1 MTNFF
6 QQLLDAWRE
15 RAKLGDGSKHQN
27 LSEFMPA
34 ALELQESPPN
44 PLVRWLAWVLIA
56 LFVLTLIWACIGKV
70 DVVSSAEGKII
81 PGGRVKQIQPL
92 SKGFVKAIHVK
103 EGQFVNQ
110 GDALIA
116 LDRTITAADQARM
129 QQELHNA
136 SLNLAGAEALQAF
149 LVNRSDSPTATHT
162 NTDKHSNTGK
172 IANKQSPNKT
182 QPSMAT
188 EIALNVHEAIKPS
201 ETEILLHQ
209 QKTWEQWQQ
218 YQAQLSSLHSGLTKV
233 QSEKIGNQE
242 TIKKLQQTLPMI
254 AKRAQALESLYAK
267 NMASEAEYLELEQQR
282 IERVQDLAT
291 QQQMQQQLNAAINE
305 AQQQIN
311 ALKADTLGKLLTQIA
326 DSRNQIATLSEELV
340 KATDMNDKQILYAP
354 VSGYVQQLA
363 INTIGG
369 IVTEAQQ
376 LMIIVP
382 EEESL
387 EVQVMLGNQ
396 DIGFVQKDMAA
407 EIKIHTFPFTKY
419 GLIDATVTHI
429 SDDAIIDEKLGLVY
443 TMHLKM
449 HKNTIRVEA
458 KDVKLIP
465 GMAVT
470 AEVKTSQRR
479 VIEYF
484 LSPLLRYKQESIR
497 ER

>member
-1 MTNFF
+1 MTNFL
-6 QQLLDAWRE
+6 QQLLDTWRE
-15 RAKLGDGSKHQN
+15 RAKLGDGSKQQN
-27 LSEFMPA
+27 LAEFLPA
-34 ALELQESPPN
+34 ALELQETPPN

-81 PGGRVKQIQPL
+81 PGSRVKQIQPL
-92 SKGFVKAIHVK
+92 TKGFVKAIHVK

-110 GDALIA
+110 GDALIE

-149 LVNRSDSPTATHT
+149 LAVASNSKTTTAMKL
-162 NTDKHSNTGK
+162 NL
-172 IANKQSPNKT
+172 
-182 QPSMAT
+182 QPSLAT
-188 EIALNVHEAIKPS
+188 DIELKIHTAIKPT

-218 YQAQLSSLHSGLTKV
+218 YQAQLSSLHSGLKKV
-233 QSEKIGNQE
+233 QSEKIGNLE
-242 TIKKLQQTLPMI
+242 TIKKLEQTLPLI
-254 AKRAQALESLYAK
+254 TKRAQALERLYAK
-267 NMASEAEYLELEQQR
+267 SMVSETEYLELEQQR
-282 IERVQDLAT
+282 IERVQDLAAQRQI
-291 QQQMQQQLNAAINE
+291 QQKLSAAINE

-311 ALKADTLGKLLTQIA
+311 SLKADTLGKLLTQIA
-326 DSRNQIATLSEELV
+326 DSRNQIATITEELV
-340 KATDMNDKQILYAP
+340 KARDMNDKQILYAP

-363 INTIGG
+363 VNTIGG
-369 IVTEAQQ
+369 VVTEAQQ
-376 LMIIVP
+376 LMIVVP
-382 EEESL
+382 EEENL

-396 DIGFVQKDMAA
+396 DIGFVERDMPA

-429 SDDAIIDEKLGLVY
+429 SDDAVIDEKLGLVY

-449 HKNTIRVEA
+449 HKSTIRVEA

-470 AEVKTSQRR
+470 AEVKTTQRR

-484 LSPLLRYKQESIR
+484 LSPLLRYRQESIR

>member
-15 RAKLGDGSKHQN
+15 RAKLGDGAKHQN
-27 LSEFMPA
+27 LAEFMPA

-56 LFVLTLIWACIGKV
+56 LFVLALGWACIGKV
-70 DVVSSAEGKII
+70 DVVASAEGKII
-81 PGGRVKQIQPL
+81 PGSRVKQIQPL
-92 SKGFVKAIHVK
+92 TKGFVKAIHVK

-110 GDALIA
+110 GDALIE
-116 LDRTITAADQARM
+116 LDRTITAADQSRM

-136 SLNLAGAEALQAF
+136 SLNLAGAEALQQF
-149 LVNRSDSPTATHT
+149 LVNAANAASSQDTTQNPKQNSQPNINTAT
-162 NTDKHSNTGK
+162 D
-172 IANKQSPNKT
+172 IQ
-182 QPSMAT
+182 
-188 EIALNVHEAIKPS
+188 LNVHAAIKPT

-218 YQAQLSSLHSGLTKV
+218 YQAQLSSLHSGLQKV

-254 AKRAQALESLYAK
+254 TKRAQALESLYAK

-282 IERVQDLAT
+282 IERVQDLAA

-326 DSRNQIATLSEELV
+326 DSRNQIATISEELV

-369 IVTEAQQ
+369 IVTEAQE

-396 DIGFVQKDMAA
+396 DVGFVQKDMAA

-419 GLIDATVTHI
+419 GLVDATVTHI

-449 HKNTIRVEA
+449 HKSTIRVEA

-470 AEVKTSQRR
+470 AEVKTTQRR

>member
-6 QQLLDAWRE
+6 QQLVDAWRE

-81 PGGRVKQIQPL
+81 PSSRVKQIQPL
-92 SKGFVKAIHVK
+92 TKGFVKAIHVK

-110 GDALIA
+110 GDALIE
-116 LDRTITAADQARM
+116 LDRTITAADQSRM

-149 LVNRSDSPTATHT
+149 LVSTSNPKITG
-162 NTDKHSNTGK
+162 DKKLSL
-172 IANKQSPNKT
+172 
-182 QPSMAT
+182 QPSVAT
-188 EIALNVHEAIKPS
+188 DIQLKVHTAIKPT

-218 YQAQLSSLHSGLTKV
+218 YQAQLSSLHSGLQKV

-254 AKRAQALESLYAK
+254 TKRAQALESLYAK

-282 IERVQDLAT
+282 IERVQDLAA

-326 DSRNQIATLSEELV
+326 DSRNQIATISEELV
-340 KATDMNDKQILYAP
+340 KVTDMNDKQILYAP

-396 DIGFVQKDMAA
+396 DIGFVQKNMAA
-407 EIKIHTFPFTKY
+407 EIKVHTFPFTKY

-449 HKNTIRVEA
+449 HKSTIRVEA

-470 AEVKTSQRR
+470 AEVKTTQRR

>member
-1 MTNFF
+1 MTSFF
-6 QQLLDAWRE
+6 QQLLDAWRD

-27 LSEFMPA
+27 LAEFMPA

-44 PLVRWLAWVLIA
+44 PLMRWLAWVLIA

-81 PGGRVKQIQPL
+81 PGSRVKQIQPL
-92 SKGFVKAIHVK
+92 TKGFVKAIHVK

-110 GDALIA
+110 GDALIE

-129 QQELHNA
+129 QQEYHNA
-136 SLNLAGAEALQAF
+136 SLNLAGAEALQQF
-149 LVNRSDSPTATHT
+149 LVNTSALKTSA
-162 NTDKHSNTGK
+162 NAKHNL
-172 IANKQSPNKT
+172 

-188 EIALNVHEAIKPS
+188 EIELNVHAGIKPT

-218 YQAQLSSLHSGLTKV
+218 YQAQLSSLHSGLKKV

-254 AKRAQALESLYAK
+254 TKRAQALESLYAK

-282 IERVQDLAT
+282 IERVQDLAA

-326 DSRNQIATLSEELV
+326 DSRNQIATISEELV

-369 IVTEAQQ
+369 IVTEAQE

-396 DIGFVQKDMAA
+396 DVGFVHKDMAA

-449 HKNTIRVEA
+449 HKSTIRVEA

-470 AEVKTSQRR
+470 AEVKTTQRR

>member
-1 MTNFF
+1 MINFF
-6 QQLLDAWRE
+6 QQLLDAWRD

-27 LSEFMPA
+27 LAEFMPA

-44 PLVRWLAWVLIA
+44 PLVRWLAWILIA

-81 PGGRVKQIQPL
+81 PSSRVKQIQPL
-92 SKGFVKAIHVK
+92 TKGFVKAIHVK

-110 GDALIA
+110 GDALIE

-149 LVNRSDSPTATHT
+149 LANSDNMKT
-162 NTDKHSNTGK
+162 NSDAKK
-172 IANKQSPNKT
+172 IL
-182 QPSMAT
+182 QPRTAT
-188 EIALNVHEAIKPS
+188 EIELKVHASIKS
-201 ETEILLHQ
+201 TETEILLHQ

-218 YQAQLSSLHSGLTKV
+218 YQAQLSSLHSGLQKV
-233 QSEKIGNQE
+233 QSEKIRNQE

-254 AKRAQALESLYAK
+254 TKRAQALESLYAK

-282 IERVQDLAT
+282 IERVQDLAA

-326 DSRNQIATLSEELV
+326 DSRNQIATISEELV

-369 IVTEAQQ
+369 IVMEAQE

-382 EEESL
+382 EEENL

-396 DIGFVQKDMAA
+396 DVGFVQKDMAA
-407 EIKIHTFPFTKY
+407 EIKVHTFPFTKY

-443 TMHLKM
+443 TVHLKM
-449 HKNTIRVEA
+449 HKNTIRVES

-470 AEVKTSQRR
+470 AEVKTTQRR

>member
-6 QQLLDAWRE
+6 QQLLDAWRD

-27 LSEFMPA
+27 LAEFMPA

-81 PGGRVKQIQPL
+81 PGSRVKQIQPL
-92 SKGFVKAIHVK
+92 TKGFVKAIHVK

-110 GDALIA
+110 GDALIE

-136 SLNLAGAEALQAF
+136 SLNLAGAEALQQF
-149 LVNRSDSPTATHT
+149 LVNQSDS
-162 NTDKHSNTGK
+162 NEKKN
-172 IANKQSPNKT
+172 IQPN
-182 QPSMAT
+182 MAT
-188 EIALNVHEAIKPS
+188 EVELKVHASIEPT

-218 YQAQLSSLHSGLTKV
+218 YQAQLSSLHSGLKKV

-254 AKRAQALESLYAK
+254 TKRAQALESLYAK

-282 IERVQDLAT
+282 IERVQDLAA

-311 ALKADTLGKLLTQIA
+311 SLKADTLGKLLTQIA
-326 DSRNQIATLSEELV
+326 DSRNQIATISEELV

-369 IVTEAQQ
+369 IVTEAQE

-396 DIGFVQKDMAA
+396 DVGFVQKDMAA
-407 EIKIHTFPFTKY
+407 EIKVHTFPFTKY

-449 HKNTIRVEA
+449 HKSTIRVEA

-470 AEVKTSQRR
+470 AEVKTTQRR

>member
-1 MTNFF
+1 MIDFL
-6 QQLLDAWRE
+6 QQLRDAWRE
-15 RAKLGDGSKHQN
+15 RAKLGDGSKQQN

-44 PLVRWLAWVLIA
+44 PLVRWLAWVLIG
-56 LFVLTLIWACIGKV
+56 LFVLTLLWACIGKV

-81 PGGRVKQIQPL
+81 PSSRVKQIQPL

-110 GDALIA
+110 GDALIE
-116 LDRTITAADQARM
+116 LDRTTTAADQARM

-136 SLNLAGAEALQAF
+136 SLNLAGAEALQKF
-149 LVNRSDSPTATHT
+149 LVKTSGSVEGA
-162 NTDKHSNTGK
+162 NTK
-172 IANKQSPNKT
+172 
-182 QPSMAT
+182 PSINMAT
-188 EIALNVHEAIKPS
+188 EIQLNVHAAIKPT

-218 YQAQLSSLHSGLTKV
+218 YQAQLSSLHSALKKV
-233 QSEKIGNQE
+233 QSEKIANQE
-242 TIKKLQQTLPMI
+242 TIKKLRQTLPLI
-254 AKRAQALESLYAK
+254 EKRTQALEKLYTQK
-267 NMASEAEYLELEQQR
+267 MVSETEYLELEQQR
-282 IERVQDLAT
+282 IERVQDLAA

-311 ALKADTLGKLLTQIA
+311 SLKADTLGKLLTQIA
-326 DSRNQIATLSEELV
+326 DSRNQIATISEELV

-369 IVTEAQQ
+369 IVTEAQE
-376 LMIIVP
+376 LMLIVP

-396 DIGFVQKDMAA
+396 DVGFVQKDMAA

-449 HKNTIRVEA
+449 HKSTIRVEA

-470 AEVKTSQRR
+470 AEVKTTQRR

>member
-1 MTNFF
+1 
-6 QQLLDAWRE
+6 
-15 RAKLGDGSKHQN
+15 
-27 LSEFMPA
+27 
-34 ALELQESPPN
+34 
-44 PLVRWLAWVLIA
+44 
-56 LFVLTLIWACIGKV
+56 
-70 DVVSSAEGKII
+70 
-81 PGGRVKQIQPL
+81 
-92 SKGFVKAIHVK
+92 
-103 EGQFVNQ
+103 
-110 GDALIA
+110 
-116 LDRTITAADQARM
+116 
-129 QQELHNA
+129 
-136 SLNLAGAEALQAF
+136 
-149 LVNRSDSPTATHT
+149 
-162 NTDKHSNTGK
+162 
-172 IANKQSPNKT
+172 
-182 QPSMAT
+182 
-188 EIALNVHEAIKPS
+188 
-201 ETEILLHQ
+201 LHQ

-218 YQAQLSSLHSGLTKV
+218 YQAQLSSLHSGLKKV

-254 AKRAQALESLYAK
+254 TKRAQALESLYKK

-282 IERVQDLAT
+282 IERVQDLAA

-311 ALKADTLGKLLTQIA
+311 SLKADTLGKLLTQIA
-326 DSRNQIATLSEELV
+326 DSRNQIATISEELV

-369 IVTEAQQ
+369 IVTEAQE

-396 DIGFVQKDMAA
+396 DVGFVQKDMAA
-407 EIKIHTFPFTKY
+407 EIKIHTFPFTRY

-449 HKNTIRVEA
+449 HKSTIRVEA

-470 AEVKTSQRR
+470 AEVKTTQRR

>member
-81 PGGRVKQIQPL
+81 PGSRVKQIQPL
-92 SKGFVKAIHVK
+92 TKGFVKAIHVK

-110 GDALIA
+110 GDALIE

-149 LVNRSDSPTATHT
+149 LVSTENQET
-162 NTDKHSNTGK
+162 NADTKLNL
-172 IANKQSPNKT
+172 
-182 QPSMAT
+182 QPRMAT
-188 EIALNVHEAIKPS
+188 EIELKVHAAIKPT

-218 YQAQLSSLHSGLTKV
+218 YQAQLSSLHSGLKKV

-326 DSRNQIATLSEELV
+326 DSRNQIATISEELV

-396 DIGFVQKDMAA
+396 DIGFVQKDMVA
-407 EIKIHTFPFTKY
+407 EIKVHTFPFTKY

-449 HKNTIRVEA
+449 HKSTIRVEA

-470 AEVKTSQRR
+470 AEVKTTQRR

>member
-6 QQLLDAWRE
+6 QQLLDAWRD

-27 LSEFMPA
+27 LAEFMPA

-81 PGGRVKQIQPL
+81 PGSRVKQIQPL
-92 SKGFVKAIHVK
+92 TKGFVKAIHVK

-110 GDALIA
+110 GDALIE

-136 SLNLAGAEALQAF
+136 SLNLAGAEALQSF
-149 LVNRSDSPTATHT
+149 LVSTSGLTTDPNTNKNTNVNNRLAMP
-162 NTDKHSNTGK
+162 
-172 IANKQSPNKT
+172 
-182 QPSMAT
+182 PSMST
-188 EIALNVHEAIKPS
+188 EIELKVHAAIKPT

-218 YQAQLSSLHSGLTKV
+218 YQAQLSSLHSGLKKV
-233 QSEKIGNQE
+233 QSEKVGNQE

-254 AKRAQALESLYAK
+254 TKRAQALESLYAK

-282 IERVQDLAT
+282 IERVQDLAA

-311 ALKADTLGKLLTQIA
+311 SLKADTLGKLLTQIA
-326 DSRNQIATLSEELV
+326 DSRNQIATISEELV

-396 DIGFVQKDMAA
+396 DVGFVQKDMAA
-407 EIKIHTFPFTKY
+407 EIKVHTFPFTKY

-449 HKNTIRVEA
+449 HKSTIRVEA

-470 AEVKTSQRR
+470 AEVKTAQRR

>member
-6 QQLLDAWRE
+6 QLLMDAWRE
-15 RAKLGDGSKHQN
+15 RATLGDGTKQQN

-44 PLVRWLAWVLIA
+44 PLVRWLAWILVA
-56 LFVLTLIWACIGKV
+56 LFLLTFIWACIGKV
-70 DVVSSAEGKII
+70 DVVASAEGKII
-81 PGGRVKQIQPL
+81 PSSRVKQIQPL
-92 SKGFVKAIHVK
+92 TKGFVKAIHVK
-103 EGQFVNQ
+103 EGQYVNQ
-110 GDALIA
+110 GDALIE
-116 LDRTITAADQARM
+116 LDRTITAADQSRM
-129 QQELHNA
+129 QQELYNA
-136 SLNLAGAEALQAF
+136 SLNLAGAEALQHF
-149 LVNRSDSPTATHT
+149 L
-162 NTDKHSNTGK
+162 TDKSPSNIKSSTGIQLNVPADLK
-172 IANKQSPNKT
+172 P
-182 QPSMAT
+182 T
-188 EIALNVHEAIKPS
+188 EIEL
-201 ETEILLHQ
+201 LLHQ

-218 YQAQLSSLHSGLTKV
+218 YQAQLSSLHSGLKKV
-233 QSEKIGNQE
+233 QSEKVANRE

-254 AKRAQALESLYAK
+254 SKRAQALESLYAK

-282 IERVQDLAT
+282 IERVQDLAA
-291 QQQMQQQLNAAINE
+291 QQQVQQQLDAAINE

-311 ALKADTLGKLLTQIA
+311 ALKSDTLSKLLAQIA
-326 DSRNQIATLSEELV
+326 DSRNQIATITEELV
-340 KATDMNDKQILYAP
+340 KARDMNDKQILYAP

-363 INTIGG
+363 VNTIGG
-369 IVTEAQQ
+369 VVTEAQQ
-376 LMIIVP
+376 LMIVVP

-396 DIGFVQKDMAA
+396 DIGFVERDMPA
-407 EIKIHTFPFTKY
+407 EIKVHTFPFTKY

-429 SDDAIIDEKLGLVY
+429 SDDAVIDEKLGLVY

-449 HKNTIRVEA
+449 HKSTIRVEA

-470 AEVKTSQRR
+470 AEVKTTQRR

-484 LSPLLRYKQESIR
+484 LSPLLRYQQESIR

>member
-6 QQLLDAWRE
+6 QQLLDAWRD

-81 PGGRVKQIQPL
+81 PGSRVKQIQPL

-110 GDALIA
+110 GDALIE

-136 SLNLAGAEALQAF
+136 SLNLAGAEALQTF
-149 LVNRSDSPTATHT
+149 LVSTSNSKTTAET
-162 NTDKHSNTGK
+162 KHNL
-172 IANKQSPNKT
+172 

-188 EIALNVHEAIKPS
+188 EIKLKVHAAIKPT
-201 ETEILLHQ
+201 ETEVLLHQ

-218 YQAQLSSLHSGLTKV
+218 YQAQLSSLHSALKKV
-233 QSEKIGNQE
+233 QSEKIANQE
-242 TIKKLQQTLPMI
+242 TIKKLQQILPLI
-254 AKRAQALESLYAK
+254 EKRVQALEKLYAQK
-267 NMASEAEYLELEQQR
+267 MVSETEYLELEQQR
-282 IERVQDLAT
+282 IERVQDLAA

-305 AQQQIN
+305 AQQKIN
-311 ALKADTLGKLLTQIA
+311 SLKADTLGKLLTQIA
-326 DSRNQIATLSEELV
+326 DSRNQIATISEELV

-396 DIGFVQKDMAA
+396 DVGFVQKDMAA

-449 HKNTIRVEA
+449 HKSTILVEA

-470 AEVKTSQRR
+470 AEVKTTQRR

>member
-1 MTNFF
+1 MIDFF
-6 QQLLDAWRE
+6 HQLRDAWHE

-56 LFVLTLIWACIGKV
+56 LFVLALAWTIIGKV

-81 PGGRVKQIQPL
+81 PSSRVKQIQPL
-92 SKGFVKAIHVK
+92 SKGFVKAIHVR
-103 EGQFVNQ
+103 EGQYVNK
-110 GDALIA
+110 GDPLVE
-116 LDRTITAADQARM
+116 LDRTITAADQSRM

-136 SLNLAGAEALQAF
+136 SLNLAGAEALQSF
-149 LVNRSDSPTATHT
+149 LSSDSSLTTKA
-162 NTDKHSNTGK
+162 
-172 IANKQSPNKT
+172 KT
-182 QPSMAT
+182 QSQPTMAT
-188 EIALNVHEAIKPS
+188 EIQLKVHEAIKPS

-218 YQAQLSSLHSGLTKV
+218 YQAQLSSLHSGLKKV
-233 QSEKIGNQE
+233 QSEKIANQE

-254 AKRAQALESLYAK
+254 TKRAQALESLYAK
-267 NMASEAEYLELEQQR
+267 NMASEAEYLEIEQQR
-282 IERVQDLAT
+282 IERVQDLAA
-291 QQQMQQQLNAAINE
+291 QQQMQQQLSAAINE

-326 DSRNQIATLSEELV
+326 DSRNQIATISEELV

-369 IVTEAQQ
+369 IVTEAQE

-382 EEESL
+382 EEENL

-396 DIGFVQKDMAA
+396 DVGFVQKDMAA
-407 EIKIHTFPFTKY
+407 EIKVHTFPFTKY

-449 HKNTIRVEA
+449 HKSTIRIET

-470 AEVKTSQRR
+470 AEVKTTQRR

>member
-81 PGGRVKQIQPL
+81 PGSRVKQIQPL
-92 SKGFVKAIHVK
+92 TKGFVKAIHVK

-110 GDALIA
+110 GDALIE

-149 LVNRSDSPTATHT
+149 LVSS
-162 NTDKHSNTGK
+162 SNPQTK
-172 IANKQSPNKT
+172 ADTKLNL

-188 EIALNVHEAIKPS
+188 EIELKVHAAIKPS
-201 ETEILLHQ
+201 EMEILLHQ

-218 YQAQLSSLHSGLTKV
+218 YQAQLSSLHSGLKKV

-254 AKRAQALESLYAK
+254 TKRAQALESLYAK

-282 IERVQDLAT
+282 IERVQDLAA

-311 ALKADTLGKLLTQIA
+311 SLKADTLGKLLTQIA
-326 DSRNQIATLSEELV
+326 DSRNQIATISEELV

-369 IVTEAQQ
+369 IVTEAQE

-382 EEESL
+382 EEENL

-396 DIGFVQKDMAA
+396 DVGFVQKDMAA
-407 EIKIHTFPFTKY
+407 EIKVHTFPFTKY

-449 HKNTIRVEA
+449 HKSTIRVEA

-470 AEVKTSQRR
+470 AEVKTAQRR

>member
-6 QQLLDAWRE
+6 QQLLDAWRD

-81 PGGRVKQIQPL
+81 PGSRVKQIQPL
-92 SKGFVKAIHVK
+92 TKGFVKAIHVK

-110 GDALIA
+110 GDALIE

-136 SLNLAGAEALQAF
+136 SLNLAGAEALQQV
-149 LVNRSDSPTATHT
+149 LVNPSGSETGATTNAHKNTNKNIKPT
-162 NTDKHSNTGK
+162 
-172 IANKQSPNKT
+172 IL
-182 QPSMAT
+182 PSMAT
-188 EIALNVHEAIKPS
+188 EIELKVHAAIKPS
-201 ETEILLHQ
+201 KTEILLHQ

-218 YQAQLSSLHSGLTKV
+218 YQAQLSSLHSGLKKV

-254 AKRAQALESLYAK
+254 TKRAQALESLYAK

-282 IERVQDLAT
+282 IERVQDLAA

-326 DSRNQIATLSEELV
+326 DSRNQIATISEELV
-340 KATDMNDKQILYAP
+340 KVTDMNDKQILYAP

-369 IVTEAQQ
+369 IVTEAQE

-396 DIGFVQKDMAA
+396 DVGFVQKDMAA
-407 EIKIHTFPFTKY
+407 EIKVHTFPFTKY

-449 HKNTIRVEA
+449 HKSTIQVEA

-470 AEVKTSQRR
+470 AEVKTTQRR

>member
-1 MTNFF
+1 MIDFF
-6 QQLLDAWRE
+6 QQLRDAWRE
-15 RAKLGDGSKHQN
+15 RAKIGDGSKHQN
-27 LSEFMPA
+27 LAEFMPA

-81 PGGRVKQIQPL
+81 PGSRVKQIQPL
-92 SKGFVKAIHVK
+92 TKGFVKAIHVK

-110 GDALIA
+110 GDALVE

-136 SLNLAGAEALQAF
+136 SLNLAGAEALQEF
-149 LVNRSDSPTATHT
+149 LVSASGLNSNADTNLNT
-162 NTDKHSNTGK
+162 NTKHTALPTINV
-172 IANKQSPNKT
+172 
-182 QPSMAT
+182 AT
-188 EIALNVHEAIKPS
+188 EIQLKVHTAIKPT

-218 YQAQLSSLHSGLTKV
+218 YQAQLSSLHSALKKV
-233 QSEKIGNQE
+233 QSEKIANQE
-242 TIKKLQQTLPMI
+242 TIKKLQQILPLI
-254 AKRAQALESLYAK
+254 EKRVQALEKLYAQK
-267 NMASEAEYLELEQQR
+267 MVSETEYLELEQQR
-282 IERVQDLAT
+282 IERVQDLAA
-291 QQQMQQQLNAAINE
+291 QLQMQQQLNAAINE

-326 DSRNQIATLSEELV
+326 DSRNQIATISEELV

-369 IVTEAQQ
+369 IVMEAQE
-376 LMIIVP
+376 LMLIVP

-396 DIGFVQKDMAA
+396 DVGFVQKDMAA

-449 HKNTIRVEA
+449 HKSTIRVES

-470 AEVKTSQRR
+470 AEVKTTQRR

>member
-81 PGGRVKQIQPL
+81 PGSRVKQIQPL

-110 GDALIA
+110 GDALIE
-116 LDRTITAADQARM
+116 LDRTITAADQSRM

-136 SLNLAGAEALQAF
+136 SLNLAGAEALQDF
-149 LVNRSDSPTATHT
+149 LVSTSGSATAAST
-162 NTDKHSNTGK
+162 NTNIHKSTNKNIKNTV
-172 IANKQSPNKT
+172 QPN
-182 QPSMAT
+182 MAT
-188 EIALNVHEAIKPS
+188 EIELNVHAAIKPT

-218 YQAQLSSLHSGLTKV
+218 YQAQLSSLHSGLKKV
-233 QSEKIGNQE
+233 QSEKMGNQE
-242 TIKKLQQTLPMI
+242 TIKKLEQTLPMI
-254 AKRAQALESLYAK
+254 TKRAQALESLYAK

-291 QQQMQQQLNAAINE
+291 QQQIQQQLNAAINE

-311 ALKADTLGKLLTQIA
+311 SLKADTLGKLLTQIA
-326 DSRNQIATLSEELV
+326 DSRNQIATISEELV
-340 KATDMNDKQILYAP
+340 KVTDMNDKQILYAP

-369 IVTEAQQ
+369 IVTEAQE

-396 DIGFVQKDMAA
+396 DVGFVQKDMAA
-407 EIKIHTFPFTKY
+407 EIKVHTFPFTKY

-449 HKNTIRVEA
+449 HKSTIRVEA

-470 AEVKTSQRR
+470 AEVKTAQRR

>member
-56 LFVLTLIWACIGKV
+56 LFVLTLVWACIGKV

-81 PGGRVKQIQPL
+81 PGSRVKQIQPL
-92 SKGFVKAIHVK
+92 TKGFVKAIHVK

-110 GDALIA
+110 GDALIE

-136 SLNLAGAEALQAF
+136 SLNLAGAEALQSF
-149 LVNRSDSPTATHT
+149 LVNTSGIKT
-162 NTDKHSNTGK
+162 NTDS
-172 IANKQSPNKT
+172 KQT
-182 QPSMAT
+182 LQPSAAT
-188 EIALNVHEAIKPS
+188 EIELKVHADIKPT

-218 YQAQLSSLHSGLTKV
+218 YQAQLSSLHSGLKKV

-254 AKRAQALESLYAK
+254 TKRAQALESLYAK

-282 IERVQDLAT
+282 IERVQDLAA
-291 QQQMQQQLNAAINE
+291 QQQMQEQLNAAINE

-326 DSRNQIATLSEELV
+326 DSRNQIATISEELV

-369 IVTEAQQ
+369 IVTEAQE

-396 DIGFVQKDMAA
+396 DVGFVQKDMAA

-419 GLIDATVTHI
+419 GLVDATVTHI

-443 TMHLKM
+443 NMHLKM
-449 HKNTIRVEA
+449 HKSTIRVEA

-470 AEVKTSQRR
+470 AEVKTTQRR

>member
-6 QQLLDAWRE
+6 QQLLDAWRD

-81 PGGRVKQIQPL
+81 PGSRVKQIQPL
-92 SKGFVKAIHVK
+92 TKGFVKAIHVK

-110 GDALIA
+110 GDALIE

-136 SLNLAGAEALQAF
+136 SLNLAGAEALQSF
-149 LVNRSDSPTATHT
+149 LVSTSGSTTDAST
-162 NTDKHSNTGK
+162 NTHQNT
-172 IANKQSPNKT
+172 NKNIKPTT

-188 EIALNVHEAIKPS
+188 EIELKVRAAIKPS

-218 YQAQLSSLHSGLTKV
+218 YQAQLSSLHSGLKKV

-254 AKRAQALESLYAK
+254 TKRARALESLYAK

-282 IERVQDLAT
+282 IERVQDLAA

-311 ALKADTLGKLLTQIA
+311 SLKADTLGKLLTQIA
-326 DSRNQIATLSEELV
+326 DSRNQIATISEELV

-369 IVTEAQQ
+369 IVTEAQE

-396 DIGFVQKDMAA
+396 DVGFVQKDMAA
-407 EIKIHTFPFTKY
+407 EIKVHTFPFTKY

-449 HKNTIRVEA
+449 HKSTIRVEA

-470 AEVKTSQRR
+470 AEVKTTQRR

>member
-56 LFVLTLIWACIGKV
+56 LFLLTLIWACIGKV

-81 PGGRVKQIQPL
+81 PSSRVKQIQPL
-92 SKGFVKAIHVK
+92 TKGFVKAIHVK

-110 GDALIA
+110 GDALIE
-116 LDRTITAADQARM
+116 LDRTITAADQSRM

-136 SLNLAGAEALQAF
+136 SLNLAGAEALQQF
-149 LVNRSDSPTATHT
+149 LVNHSDL
-162 NTDKHSNTGK
+162 TDKKNRQPNT
-172 IANKQSPNKT
+172 AS
-182 QPSMAT
+182 
-188 EIALNVHEAIKPS
+188 EIQLSVHADIKPT

-218 YQAQLSSLHSGLTKV
+218 YQAQLSSLHSGLKKV

-254 AKRAQALESLYAK
+254 TKRAQALESLYVK

-282 IERVQDLAT
+282 IERVQDLAA
-291 QQQMQQQLNAAINE
+291 QQQIQQQLNAAINE

-326 DSRNQIATLSEELV
+326 DSRNQIATISEELV
-340 KATDMNDKQILYAP
+340 KATDINDKQVLYAP

-396 DIGFVQKDMAA
+396 DVGFVQKDMAA
-407 EIKIHTFPFTKY
+407 EIKVHTFPFTKY

-449 HKNTIRVEA
+449 HKSTIRVEA

-470 AEVKTSQRR
+470 AEVKTTQRR

-484 LSPLLRYKQESIR
+484 LSPLLRYQQESIR

>member
-6 QQLLDAWRE
+6 QLLLDAWRD

-81 PGGRVKQIQPL
+81 PGSRVKQIQPL
-92 SKGFVKAIHVK
+92 TKGFVKAIHVK

-110 GDALIA
+110 GDALIE

-149 LVNRSDSPTATHT
+149 LVST
-162 NTDKHSNTGK
+162 SNPE
-172 IANKQSPNKT
+172 ANADTKLNLQPN
-182 QPSMAT
+182 MAT
-188 EIALNVHEAIKPS
+188 EIELKVHAAIKPS

-218 YQAQLSSLHSGLTKV
+218 YQAQLSSLNSGLQKV

-254 AKRAQALESLYAK
+254 TKRAQALESLYTK

-282 IERVQDLAT
+282 IERVQDLAA

-311 ALKADTLGKLLTQIA
+311 SLKADTLGKLLTQIA
-326 DSRNQIATLSEELV
+326 DSRNQIATISEELV

-354 VSGYVQQLA
+354 VSGYVQQLT

-369 IVTEAQQ
+369 IVTEAQE

-382 EEESL
+382 EEENL

-449 HKNTIRVEA
+449 HKSTIRVEA

-470 AEVKTSQRR
+470 AEVKTTQRR

-484 LSPLLRYKQESIR
+484 LSPLLKYKQESIR

>member
-6 QQLLDAWRE
+6 RQLIDAWND
-15 RAKLGDGSKHQN
+15 RAKLGDGSKRQN

-44 PLVRWLAWVLIA
+44 PLVRWLAWVLIL
-56 LFVLTLIWACIGKV
+56 LFLLTLFWACIGKV

-81 PGGRVKQIQPL
+81 PSSRVKQIQPL

-103 EGQFVNQ
+103 EGEFVRQ
-110 GDALIA
+110 GEALIE
-116 LDRTITAADQARM
+116 LDRTITAAEQARM
-129 QQELHNA
+129 QQELHSV
-136 SLNLAGAEALQAF
+136 SLDLAGAEALYEL
-149 LVNRSDSPTATHT
+149 LVNAPDLKMSEDVNHISY
-162 NTDKHSNTGK
+162 
-172 IANKQSPNKT
+172 
-182 QPSMAT
+182 PSTAT
-188 EIALNVHEAIKPS
+188 EISLKLQPGVESIEN
-201 ETEILLHQ
+201 EILLYQ
-209 QKTWEQWQQ
+209 QKTWEQWRQ
-218 YQAQLSSLHSGLTKV
+218 YQAQLSSLHSTVKRV
-233 QSEKIGNQE
+233 QSEKVGNKE
-242 TIKKLQQTLPMI
+242 TIKKLEQTLPI
-254 AKRAQALESLYAK
+254 ITKRATALESLYAK
-267 NMASEAEYLELEQQR
+267 NMVSEAEYLELEQQR
-282 IERVQDLAT
+282 IERAQDLAA
-291 QQQMQQQLNAAINE
+291 QQQMQQQLDAAINE
-305 AQQQIN
+305 AQQRIN
-311 ALKADTLGKLLTQIA
+311 ALKADTLGKLLSQIV
-326 DSRNQIATLSEELV
+326 DNRNQIANLNEELV
-340 KATDMNDKQILYAP
+340 KVTDMNNKQVLYAP

-363 INTIGG
+363 VNTIGG

-396 DIGFVQKDMAA
+396 DVGFIQNNMSA
-407 EIKIHTFPFTKY
+407 EIKVHTFPFTKY

-429 SDDAIIDEKLGLVY
+429 SDDAIIDEKLGLVF

-449 HKNTIRVEA
+449 HKNTIRVED

-470 AEVKTSQRR
+470 AEVKTTKRR

>member
-44 PLVRWLAWVLIA
+44 PLVRWLAWVLIT
-56 LFVLTLIWACIGKV
+56 LFVLALIWAILGKV

-81 PGGRVKQIQPL
+81 PSSRVKQIQPL
-92 SKGFVKAIHVK
+92 SKGFVKAIHIR
-103 EGQFVNQ
+103 EGQYVNK
-110 GDALIA
+110 GDPLIE
-116 LDRTITAADQARM
+116 LDRTITAADQSRM

-136 SLNLAGAEALQAF
+136 SLNLAGAEALQSF
-149 LVNRSDSPTATHT
+149 LTNGTNVKTKADVQQKSLPT
-162 NTDKHSNTGK
+162 
-172 IANKQSPNKT
+172 
-182 QPSMAT
+182 MAT
-188 EIALNVHEAIKPS
+188 DIQLKVHAAIKPT

-218 YQAQLSSLHSGLTKV
+218 YLAQLSSLHSGLKKV
-233 QSEKIGNQE
+233 QSEKVANQE
-242 TIKKLQQTLPMI
+242 TIKKLEQTLPMI
-254 AKRAQALESLYAK
+254 TKRADALESLYAK
-267 NMASEAEYLELEQQR
+267 NMASEAEYLEVEQQR
-282 IERVQDLAT
+282 IERVQDLAA
-291 QQQMQQQLNAAINE
+291 QQQMQQQLSAAINE

-326 DSRNQIATLSEELV
+326 DSRNQIATISEELV
-340 KATDMNDKQILYAP
+340 KATDMNDKQVLYAP

-369 IVTEAQQ
+369 IVTEAQE

-382 EEESL
+382 EEETL

-396 DIGFVQKDMAA
+396 DVGFVQKDMAA
-407 EIKIHTFPFTKY
+407 EIKVHTFPFTKY

-449 HKNTIRVEA
+449 HKSTIRVEA

-470 AEVKTSQRR
+470 AEVKTTQRR

>member
-1 MTNFF
+1 MINFF
-6 QQLLDAWRE
+6 QQLLDAWRD

-27 LSEFMPA
+27 LAEFMPA

-81 PGGRVKQIQPL
+81 PGSRVKQIQPL
-92 SKGFVKAIHVK
+92 TKGFVKAIHVK

-110 GDALIA
+110 GDALIE

-136 SLNLAGAEALQAF
+136 SLNLAGAEALQSF
-149 LVNRSDSPTATHT
+149 LVSTSGLATAVNT
-162 NTDKHSNTGK
+162 NT
-172 IANKQSPNKT
+172 NKNIEQT
-182 QPSMAT
+182 VQPSMAT
-188 EIALNVHEAIKPS
+188 EIKLKVHAAIKPT

-218 YQAQLSSLHSGLTKV
+218 YQAQLSSLHSGLKKV

-254 AKRAQALESLYAK
+254 TKRAQALESLYAK

-282 IERVQDLAT
+282 IERVQDLAA

-311 ALKADTLGKLLTQIA
+311 SLKADTLGKLLTQIA
-326 DSRNQIATLSEELV
+326 DSRNQIATISEELV

-369 IVTEAQQ
+369 IVTEAQE

-396 DIGFVQKDMAA
+396 DVGFVQKDMAA
-407 EIKIHTFPFTKY
+407 EIKVHTFPFTKY

-449 HKNTIRVEA
+449 HKSTIRVES

-470 AEVKTSQRR
+470 AEVKTAQRR

>member
-15 RAKLGDGSKHQN
+15 RAKLGDGSKQQN
-27 LSEFMPA
+27 LAEFMPA

-56 LFVLTLIWACIGKV
+56 LFVLSLIWACVGKV
-70 DVVSSAEGKII
+70 DVVASAEGKII
-81 PGGRVKQIQPL
+81 PSSRVKQIQPL
-92 SKGFVKAIHVK
+92 TKGFVKAIHVK
-103 EGQFVNQ
+103 EGQYVNQ
-110 GDALIA
+110 GDALIE
-116 LDRTITAADQARM
+116 LDRTITAADQSRM

-136 SLNLAGAEALQAF
+136 SLNLAGAEALQQF
-149 LVNRSDSPTATHT
+149 L
-162 NTDKHSNTGK
+162 TDKSPSNIK
-172 IANKQSPNKT
+172 SPAGIQLNVPADIK
-182 QPSMAT
+182 PT
-188 EIALNVHEAIKPS
+188 EIEL
-201 ETEILLHQ
+201 LLHQ
-209 QKTWEQWQQ
+209 QKTWQQWQQ
-218 YQAQLSSLHSGLTKV
+218 YQAQLSSLHSGLKKV
-233 QSEKIGNQE
+233 QSEKVANQE
-242 TIKKLQQTLPMI
+242 TIKKLQQTLPMVS
-254 AKRAQALESLYAK
+254 KRAQALESLYAK

-282 IERVQDLAT
+282 IERVQDLAA
-291 QQQMQQQLNAAINE
+291 QQQVQQQLDAAINE

-311 ALKADTLGKLLTQIA
+311 ALKSDTLSKLLAQIA
-326 DSRNQIATLSEELV
+326 DSRNQIATITEELV
-340 KATDMNDKQILYAP
+340 KATDMNDKQVLYAP

-363 INTIGG
+363 VNTIGG
-369 IVTEAQQ
+369 VVTEAQQ
-376 LMIIVP
+376 LMIVVP

-396 DIGFVQKDMAA
+396 DIGFVEKDMPA

-429 SDDAIIDEKLGLVY
+429 SDDAILDEKLGLVY

-449 HKNTIRVEA
+449 HKSTIRVEA

-470 AEVKTSQRR
+470 AEVKTTQRR

-484 LSPLLRYKQESIR
+484 LSPLLRYQQESIR